1 MSDSSASPKNVPF
14 PVTDKERIPVQRYY
28 DEEFYRAGMRADLA
42 ACLADGLPARANPEC
57 RRLDRIFAS
66 SASPSSSCAPR
77 IGLKAFHNA
86 CRHRGVQLA
95 ERARQLQRPRAS
107 SARSTAGAGTW
118 RARTPSSYGRHMFSE
133 QQLDK
138 ADLALAPCR
147 RRDCGVGCAFINFD
161 DDAPPLLRDA
171 SARSPTAGRAQY
183 RQAARRM
190 VVRSTVL
197 PANWKIAMEAFM
209 EGYHSMR
216 THPQLYAIAPTE
228 SNGAALHPSA
238 DQSATR
244 PRLTAREM
252 IDDMVRLI
260 ALLHEGMGGMVTQ
273 EEVAIA
279 EDLQEMELPEEPFT
293 ALGAY
298 FGRFNDAVT
307 ADGRKRG
314 LPIFDLNQVA
324 ATHKFY
330 GVEFIFPHFFVLPQF
345 SAMAAYRIR
354 PLGPESCLFEIWALS
369 LHPENEERE
378 RPVAPVPIPCDD
390 PSFPEIARQDF
401 SNLPRQQRGL
411 HAKNFE
417 VMRLSKDVEGMIS
430 NYQRLVDG
438 YLAGVDPA
446 KLAKANQVVNS
457 GLDSPILDIGF

>member
-1 MSDSSASPKNVPF
+1 MSDSSASLKNVPF

-28 DEEFYRAGMRADLA
+28 DEEFYRLECERIWPHVWQM
-42 ACLADGLPARANPEC
+42 AC
-57 RRLDRIFAS
+57 RLDEIPKVGDWVEYQILEKSVIVVRTRSGI
-66 SASPSSSCAPR
+66 
-77 IGLKAFHNA
+77 KAFHNA
-86 CRHRGVQLA
+86 CRHRGMLLA
-95 ERARQLQRPRAS
+95 SGHGNCSKTGFICPFH
-107 SARSTAGAGTW
+107 GW
-118 RARTPSSYGRHMFSE
+118 RFNMEGDCTFVFGRKMFSE
-133 QQLDK
+133 DVLAK
-138 ADLALAPCR
+138 AALALAPCR
-147 RRDCGVGCAFINFD
+147 LETWGGSAFINFD
-161 DDAPPLLRDA
+161 DKAPPLLECLGPITERLGARNIDKLKVDA
-171 SARSPTAGRAQY
+171 W
-183 RQAARRM
+183 
-190 VVRSTVL
+190 RSTVL
-197 PANWKIAMEAFM
+197 PVNWKLAMEAFM
-209 EGYHSMR
+209 EGYHSMG

-260 ALLHEGMGGMVTQ
+260 AMLHEGMGGMVTQ

-279 EDLQEMELPEEPFT
+279 EDLREMELPEEPFT

-354 PLGPESCLFEIWALS
+354 PLGAESCLFEIWALS

-390 PSFPEIARQDF
+390 PRI
-401 SNLPRQQRGL
+401 
-411 HAKNFE
+411 
-417 VMRLSKDVEGMIS
+417 SKSCGSRKTWKE
-430 NYQRLVDG
+430 
-438 YLAGVDPA
+438 
-446 KLAKANQVVNS
+446 
-457 GLDSPILDIGF
+457 